1 MAKGRVYIVRNPLF
15 PTLFKI
21 GFTTKNSVEERGL
34 NASNIPEAF
43 DIIREYECNDF
54 EEIESLF
61 HRTFEPYR
69 YYSQL
74 DGRGKRTEFFT
85 VACLANAIEW
95 IDKLKGLTDITE
107 EAEAEAEDIAEAE
120 EHKNKDLF
128 DKSKIVRRP
137 VFSFSK
143 MCIPVGSVLQ
153 LVKDPNIQVK
163 VLDDKL
169 VEFEGKPQSF
179 SFITAR
185 VIKSI
190 AKYVQPTRHWI
201 YNGKNL
207 LDIYNETYP
216 TCEI

>member
-120 EHKNKDLF
+120 EHKNEELF
-128 DKSKIVRRP
+128 DKSKIIIRKKP
-137 VFSFSK
+137 VSWTTFD
-143 MCIPVGSVLQ
+143 MLGIPIGTDLQ
-153 LVKDPNIQVK
+153 FFHDPNIK
-163 VLDDKL
+163 VTTADNINL
-169 VEFEGKPQSF
+169 VRLPDGSKETLSRA
-179 SFITAR
+179 AR
-185 VIKSI
+185 RI
-190 AKYVQPTRHWI
+190 
-201 YNGKNL
+201 
-207 LDIYNETYP
+207 
-216 TCEI
+216 